1 MSVQAALNA
10 GRDRLRAAGIEGAEK
25 DARWLMAA
33 ALGLT
38 PDRVILHLRDPLS
51 EEVEFFYENALGRR
65 LAREPVSHILGGRWF
80 YGRWFH
86 VTADVLDP
94 RPETEILIEQA
105 LRHPF
110 KEVLDLGTG
119 TGCILLSLLAER
131 PEATGIGTDISPQA
145 FAIAEWNAAEFNV
158 GDRLALIESDW
169 FSAVGGRFDLIVSNP
184 PYIAAVEMA
193 ALAPDVRDYE
203 PHGALTDGADGLSA
217 YRAIAA
223 AAPGHLTPDGRV
235 LVEIGPSQ
243 GRAVSDLFAEA
254 GLSEIT
260 VTPDFDGRDRVV
272 GGTWHGPS

>member
-33 ALGLT
+33 ALGVT

-51 EEVEFFYENALGRR
+51 EELEFFYENTLGRR

-131 PEATGIGTDISPQA
+131 PGATGIGTDISPQA
-145 FAIAEWNAAEFNV
+145 LAIAEWNAAELNI

-223 AAPGHLTPDGRV
+223 AAPGHLTSGGRV

>member
-10 GRDRLRAAGIEGAEK
+10 GRDRLRAAGIEGAEQ

-33 ALGLT
+33 ALGVT

-51 EEVEFFYENALGRR
+51 EEAEFFYENALGRR
-65 LAREPVSHILGGRWF
+65 LAHEPVSHILGGRWF

-131 PEATGIGTDISPQA
+131 PGATGIGTDISPQA
-145 FAIAEWNAAEFNV
+145 LAIAEWNAAELNI

-169 FSAVGGRFDLIVSNP
+169 FAAVGGRFDLIVSNP
-184 PYIAAVEMA
+184 PYIAAGEMA

-223 AAPGHLTPDGRV
+223 AAPGHLTSGGRV
-235 LVEIGPSQ
+235 SVEIGPSQ
-243 GRAVSDLFAEA
+243 GGAVSDLFAEA

-272 GGTWHGPS
+272 GGTWPGPS

>member
-25 DARWLMAA
+25 DARLLMAA

-51 EEVEFFYENALGRR
+51 EEVEFFYENALARR

-94 RPETEILIEQA
+94 RPETEILIAQA

-131 PEATGIGTDISPQA
+131 PGATGIGTDISPQA
-145 FAIAEWNAAEFNV
+145 LAIAEWNAAELNV

-184 PYIAAVEMA
+184 PYIAVAEMA

-223 AAPGHLTPDGRV
+223 AAPGHLTPGGRV

>member
-1 MSVQAALNA
+1 MNA
-10 GRDRLRAAGIEGAEK
+10 GRDRLRAVGIEGAEK

-33 ALGLT
+33 ALGVT

-51 EEVEFFYENALGRR
+51 EEAEFFYENALGRR
-65 LAREPVSHILGGRWF
+65 LACEPVSHILGGRWF

-131 PEATGIGTDISPQA
+131 PGATGIGTDISPQA
-145 FAIAEWNAAEFNV
+145 LAIAEWNAAELNI

-203 PHGALTDGADGLSA
+203 PHGALTDGADGLFA

-223 AAPGHLTPDGRV
+223 AAPGHLTSGGRV